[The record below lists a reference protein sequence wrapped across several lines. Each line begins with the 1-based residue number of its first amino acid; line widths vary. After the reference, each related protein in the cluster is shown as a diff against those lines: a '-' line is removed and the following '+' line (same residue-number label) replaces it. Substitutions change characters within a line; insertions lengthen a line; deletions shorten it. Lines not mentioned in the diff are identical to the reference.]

1 MEGFEAQ
8 HTFSS
13 IIKDSFIIFIPH
25 SSPFIPDLKGVV
37 NPYEMIQDVLTSTDW
52 FTDEIYKVPEIDT
65 LIVPFSRNYCDTE
78 RHLINESMEEFGRGF
93 FYTHSVNNIEY
104 RIKQLEEIKQVELVY
119 YSIHNILFQ
128 LVTEK
133 LIKHDICYILDV
145 HSFNESPLSWEKLDR
160 PDICLG
166 TDSFHTP
173 SFMVQYFKNTFEREG
188 YTVAIDTPYAG
199 AMVPFLYYKKEPRVN
214 SIMIEINKK
223 LYMPE
228 GKVDYDKI
236 KKLNMMIQ
244 SSLEF

>member
-25 SSPFIPDLKGVV
+25 SSPFVPDLNGVV
-37 NPYEMIQDVLTSTDW
+37 DPYEMVQDVLISTDW
-52 FTDEIYKVPEIDT
+52 FTDEIYKVPDVETI
-65 LIVPFSRNYCDTE
+65 IVPISRNYCDAE
-78 RHLINESMEEFGRGF
+78 RFLIHEPMEKFGRGF
-93 FYTHSVNNIEY
+93 FYTHSVNNAEY
-104 RIKQLEEIKQVELVY
+104 RIKQLDGIKQVELAY
-119 YSIHNILFQ
+119 YTIHNALFQ
-128 LVTEK
+128 LVAEK
-133 LIKHDICYILDV
+133 LIKHNVCYIIDA

-173 SFMVQYFKNTFEREG
+173 PFMVQHFINTFEREG
-188 YTVAIDTPYAG
+188 YTVAIDTPYSG
-199 AMVPFLYYKKEPRVN
+199 AIVPFMYYRKEPRVN

-236 KKLNMMIQ
+236 KKLNMIIQ